1 MLTEEAYFKFIIKQ
15 QKMLTDEIKEAIKE
29 QTRLSKHAHE
39 MQDLRDALEEKS
51 ENLIISGF
59 AKLKEKC
66 PDIESKLSQKE
77 TTVEAMKWLLNEFVN
92 KSENYLYVSEQMK
105 EIPELQENQKLQA
118 ELGIATYNYFNAVY
132 VLNKKIDSDRKKF
145 FSKKYIEK
153 MDEYADKGLLLYFL
167 ETPDIDLL
175 DEELTENLLIDT
187 YLYNDCFGFKIML
200 ERYVNI
206 PDLSPIMRR
215 KGEDLVVAI
224 NLINDGC
231 YRSAARNIFA
241 LLESEHK
248 RCADAFEGYFTKKKE
263 YRKGHER
270 ADKIKKLLDKI
281 SIEWEQHSWEKIN
294 NYYKKIFSNNKMEG
308 ICFRN
313 GIVHG
318 DYPENAIDTN
328 AEEVGKL
335 VLLWLNLRLLA
346 DSLSILEDGYNSVL
360 SYITGWA
367 IDQESKKSGC
377 SPMPHALPQANI
389 AHPKAKK

>member
-29 QTRLSKHAHE
+29 QTRLSKIAHE
-39 MQDLRDALEEKS
+39 MQDIRDALEEKS
-51 ENLIISGF
+51 KNLIVLGF
-59 AKLKEKC
+59 SKLKEKY

-77 TTVEAMKWLLNEFVN
+77 TTVEAMRWLLNEFIN
-92 KSENYLYVSEQMK
+92 KSENYLYVSERMK
-105 EIPELQENQKLQA
+105 EIPEFQENQKLLD

-132 VLNKKIDSDRKKF
+132 VLYKKIDSDRKKF

-175 DEELTENLLIDT
+175 DEELTENYLIDT
-187 YLYNDCFGFKIML
+187 YLYNDCLGFKIML
-200 ERYVNI
+200 DRYVSILN
-206 PDLSPIMRR
+206 PSPIMRR
-215 KGEDLVVAI
+215 KSEDIIVAI
-224 NLINDGC
+224 NLLNEGC

-248 RCADAFEGYFTKKKE
+248 RCANAFEGYFTKKKE

-270 ADKIKKLLDKI
+270 ANKIKDLLDKI

-294 NYYKKIFSNNKMEG
+294 NYYKKIFANDKIED

-318 DYPENAIDTN
+318 DYSEDAIDTN
-328 AEEVGKL
+328 AVEVGKL

-367 IDQESKKSGC
+367 IYQES
-377 SPMPHALPQANI
+377 
-389 AHPKAKK
+389 

>member
-1 MLTEEAYFKFIIKQ
+1 MLTEEEYFKFIIKQ

-29 QTRLSKHAHE
+29 QTRLSKIAHE
-39 MQDLRDALEEKS
+39 MQDIRDALEERSK
-51 ENLIISGF
+51 NLIILGF
-59 AKLKEKC
+59 AKLKEEY

-77 TTVEAMKWLLNEFVN
+77 TTVEAMKWLLNEFIN
-92 KSENYLYVSEQMK
+92 KSENYLYVSKRMK
-105 EIPELQENQKLQA
+105 EIPEFQENQKLQDD
-118 ELGIATYNYFNAVY
+118 LGIATYNYFNAVY
-132 VLNKKIDSDRKKF
+132 ALNEKIDSDRKKF
-145 FSKKYIEK
+145 FSKEYIEK

-175 DEELTENLLIDT
+175 DKELTENFLIDT
-187 YLYNDCFGFKIML
+187 YLYNDCISFKIML

-206 PDLSPIMRR
+206 PDPSPIMRR

-248 RCADAFEGYFTKKKE
+248 RCADAFEGYFTKRKE
-263 YRKGHER
+263 YKKGHER
-270 ADKIKKLLDKI
+270 ANKIKSLLDKI
-281 SIEWEQHSWEKIN
+281 SIKWEQHSWEKIN
-294 NYYKKIFSNNKMEG
+294 DYYKKVFANNKIEG
-308 ICFRN
+308 VCFRN

-318 DYPENAIDTN
+318 DYPEAAIDTN
-328 AEEVGKL
+328 SREVAKL
-335 VLLWLNLRLLA
+335 VLLWLNLRLIA

-367 IDQESKKSGC
+367 IDQES
-377 SPMPHALPQANI
+377 
-389 AHPKAKK
+389 